1 MIAKKFLILFL
12 LASLAGHALLL
23 AMTAR
28 IDMSGGARAEK
39 VMTVELKAPREP
51 AAGERSARRREA
63 PPPRLQAAA
72 GIREDSAALYGPKG
86 PYDAYL
92 VEIRRK
98 IEDIW
103 NYPPEAVSR
112 KSEGS
117 AVIRFTITAS
127 GKLAGYYVT
136 STSGS
141 LILDEGALAVVRAAA
156 PYAPLPAAF
165 NLSRLHITAT
175 FSYRIGE

>member
-1 MIAKKFLILFL
+1 MIGKKFLILFL

-28 IDMSGGARAEK
+28 IDMSGGARVEK
-39 VMTVELKAPREP
+39 VMTVELKAPQEP
-51 AAGERSARRREA
+51 SAEEKSARRRDA
-63 PPPRLQAAA
+63 PTPRLQAAA
-72 GIREDSAALYGPKG
+72 GLREDSAALYGPKG

-103 NYPPEAVSR
+103 SYPPEAVSR
-112 KSEGS
+112 KAEGN
-117 AVIRFTITAS
+117 AVIRFTITAG
-127 GKLAGYYVT
+127 GKLADCRLLE
-136 STSGS
+136 TSGS
-141 LILDEGALAVVRAAA
+141 PLLDKGALTVVRAAA
-156 PYAPLPAAF
+156 PYTPLPDSF

-175 FSYRIGE
+175 FSYRLN

>member
-1 MIAKKFLILFL
+1 MTAKKFLIPFI

-28 IDMSGGARAEK
+28 IDMTGGTRAEK

-51 AAGERSARRREA
+51 AAKEDPARRREA
-63 PPPRLQAAA
+63 PPSRLQAPA
-72 GIREDSAALYGPKG
+72 GAREDSASFGSRNG
-86 PYDAYL
+86 PYDSYL
-92 VEIRRK
+92 IELRRK

-103 NYPPEAVSR
+103 SYPPEALSR
-112 KSEGS
+112 KAEGN

-156 PYAPLPAAF
+156 PYDPLPASF
-165 NLSRLHITAT
+165 KLSRLHITAT
-175 FSYRIGE
+175 FNYRLN